1 MLHSLFKKAYPENNG
16 IFNCLE
22 NESFS
27 GLIKKTE
34 METYSKRADA
44 FNEEK
49 MLNLSVLHQQTL
61 APLLQCPK
69 NSIFLELGGGDGRF
83 AFYLMRNGYQVIESD
98 IAYGSVQKV
107 KTIAEK
113 NNLQNGHFAIID
125 AEALPFKDNCLDGVF
140 MIASLH
146 HIPNAQ
152 KAIKEIARVLK
163 PNGHFLI
170 LREPAS
176 WQYTLFGP
184 IFKLIQTVL
193 RKKNKN
199 EISLADDETK
209 GFSKKQLLQMLL
221 DNFKNIEFKPVHY
234 LGKFYD
240 NFLILRDKFTGKN
253 HSSNQLIKKSLR
265 AMDKLIAQIPIV
277 KSFPWDWDVYCQK
290 K

>member
-1 MLHSLFKKAYPENNG
+1 VGA
-16 IFNCLE
+16 
-22 NESFS
+22 
-27 GLIKKTE
+27 T
-34 METYSKRADA
+34 
-44 FNEEK
+44 
-49 MLNLSVLHQQTL
+49 
-61 APLLQCPK
+61 
-69 NSIFLELGGGDGRF
+69 
-83 AFYLMRNGYQVIESD
+83 D

>member
-98 IAYGSVQKV
+98 IALGSVQKV

>member
-1 MLHSLFKKAYPENNG
+1 MLHNIFKKHYPENNG

-27 GLIKKTE
+27 DLIKKTE
-34 METYSKRADA
+34 MATYSKRAEA
-44 FNEEK
+44 FSEEK
-49 MLNLSVLHQQTL
+49 MLNLSLDHQQAL
-61 APLLQCPK
+61 APLFQSPK

-83 AFYLMRNGYQVIESD
+83 AFYLMNSGYQVIESD
-98 IAYGSVQKV
+98 IAFGSVQKV
-107 KTIAEK
+107 KSIAEK
-113 NNLQNGHFAIID
+113 NNLSNGHYAVID
-125 AEALPFKDNCLDGVF
+125 AENLPFKDNYLDGVF
-140 MIASLH
+140 MVASLH

-163 PNGHFLI
+163 SNGHFLI

-176 WQYTLFGP
+176 WQYTIFGP
-184 IFKLIQTVL
+184 IFKLLQSVL

-240 NFLILRDKFTGKN
+240 NWLILLNKFTGKK

>member
-98 IAYGSVQKV
+98 IALGSVQKV

-113 NNLQNGHFAIID
+113 NNIQNGHYAIID

-140 MIASLH
+140 LVASLH

-163 PNGHFLI
+163 PNGYFLI

-176 WQYTLFGP
+176 WQYVIFGP
-184 IFKLIQTVL
+184 IFKLLQNVL
-193 RKKNKN
+193 RRKNKN

-209 GFSKKQLLQMLL
+209 GFSRNILLQMLS
-221 DNFKNIEFKPVHY
+221 DDFIDIAFKPVHY
-234 LGKFYD
+234 LGKVYD
-240 NFLILRDKFTGKN
+240 NFLILLSKFTGKKHEAGLALKN
-253 HSSNQLIKKSLR
+253 LLKQI
-265 AMDKLIAQIPIV
+265 DKLIAKTPHL
-277 KSFPWDWDVYCQK
+277 KNFPWDWDVYCK
-290 K
+290 KK